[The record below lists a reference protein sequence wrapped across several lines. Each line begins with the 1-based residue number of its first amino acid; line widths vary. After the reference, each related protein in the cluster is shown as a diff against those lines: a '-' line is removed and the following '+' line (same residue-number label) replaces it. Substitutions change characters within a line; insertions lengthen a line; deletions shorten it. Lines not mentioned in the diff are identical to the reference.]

1 VPAIPYW
8 LSLYWLIHL
17 GPVPVRHRHHR
28 SPTDS
33 QFFSI
38 LLIHE
43 AKTEMASSS
52 GLPFPHPRRLPNEA
66 EVQQCKAIIIEVDKD
81 INALE
86 LQVEKLN
93 GRLQDLKRKRANH
106 VSYLAPFRRLPV
118 EILCKIGM
126 LCLQNDRN
134 VIKITSIHSSLRDAM
149 IGNQT
154 LWRHIRL
161 IEAKSSKHNDKQ
173 VYNDDDER
181 HDEDE
186 EEYNN
191 DEVENDEDED
201 EDLSDS
207 EGDDEEKKEDDD
219 DDNREAPFTYH
230 YWVSLVGKECSVSD
244 KFLDWIYGM

>member
-1 VPAIPYW
+1 
-8 LSLYWLIHL
+8 
-17 GPVPVRHRHHR
+17 
-28 SPTDS
+28 
-33 QFFSI
+33 
-38 LLIHE
+38 
-43 AKTEMASSS
+43 MASFS

-66 EVQQCKAIIIEVDKD
+66 EVQQCKSIITEMDRD
-81 INALE
+81 IDVLE
-86 LQVEKLN
+86 IQIEKLN
-93 GRLQDLKRKRANH
+93 ARLQDLKRKRANH

-149 IGNQT
+149 IGIPT

-161 IEAKSSKHNDKQ
+161 IEAKSSKRNGRQ

-201 EDLSDS
+201 GDLRDS
-207 EGDDEEKKEDDD
+207 EGDNEEKTEDDDDIDD
-219 DDNREAPFTYH
+219 DDNRDSPFTYH
-230 YWVSLVGKECSVSD
+230 YWVSLVGKECSVSY
-244 KFLDWIYGM
+244 KYLD